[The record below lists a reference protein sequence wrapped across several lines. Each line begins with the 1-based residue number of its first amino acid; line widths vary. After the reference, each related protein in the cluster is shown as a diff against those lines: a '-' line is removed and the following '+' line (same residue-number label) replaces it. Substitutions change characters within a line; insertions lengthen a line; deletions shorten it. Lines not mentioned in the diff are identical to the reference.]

1 MLNKL
6 IAISLLLA
14 VRTIAVSQPVTITT
28 TRLKHAKAT
37 VLLFDSSTTGY
48 TSVWLK
54 KSEFNIAHM
63 HTATIN
69 SAAVNAYIAF
79 YNELR
84 KQNTR
89 LDVAGVEGGA
99 SLAAKLLQRL
109 DSAHQPA
116 NFLLVNPKGMEETL
130 PGTVMQ
136 AIMPPI
142 TPHAVMFTN
151 AKTEYAKTW
160 IGYDGTVIV
169 DSNII
174 KLMAAFRDGGKAKL
188 QPAAN
193 PAAVAV
199 EGYSP
204 KRHAEKVALVQK
216 EKFDLVMLGN
226 SITNNFEKP
235 EYQPVWQQFFAPRHA
250 INLGFSG
257 YRTENLIW
265 NIQHGELAGQNPKVL
280 VLEIGTNNIDEKNYP
295 TRHTAGQLAGG
306 IKAIVDIVKQKLPN
320 TKIVILRC
328 FPGCYGGPNPTSH
341 RAILERASDI
351 ASTLADNKQV
361 FYCDVNHVFL
371 NMDGSINHD
380 MMPDW
385 LHPSPAG
392 AKAWAEAMEPLLSQ
406 LMGDSSHTTA
416 SITNTAVIPA
426 TKLEEDSYNWWNR
439 HAEVLRIKD
448 SVNPEIVLIGNSI
461 THFWGGVPQLVYNDG
476 KPRQP
481 NGPNAWNSVF
491 GNYRVLNLGFGWDRT
506 QNVLWRLDHGEL
518 DNLHPRLVVIDIGT
532 NNTSQ
537 TEHARMNTAAEITE
551 GIAAVIA
558 RVRSKVPHARIV
570 VMNIFPREKNPQD
583 PRRLLI
589 NDINKQLTAFAAQQH
604 ITLVDIGPEMLN
616 PDGTFLPGI
625 MLDYTHPSDKGYQ
638 LWANALKPFVEG
650 EQVLLPKEHAQ

>member
-1 MLNKL
+1 MLNKF
-6 IAISLLLA
+6 IAVCLLLA
-14 VRTIAVSQPVTITT
+14 VTNAAVSQPVHITT
-28 TRLKHAKAT
+28 TNLKYAKGT
-37 VLLFDSSTTGY
+37 VLLFDSSTNNITAG
-48 TSVWLK
+48 WLK
-54 KSEFNIAHM
+54 QQGFNVAHINA
-63 HTATIN
+63 TTIN
-69 SAAVNAYIAF
+69 TAAVNAYILF
-79 YNELR
+79 SEELH
-84 KQNTR
+84 KHNAR
-89 LDVAGVEGGA
+89 LDVIGIGAGG
-99 SLAAKLLQRL
+99 SLAAKLIQRL
-109 DSAHQPA
+109 DSAQQPS
-116 NFLLVNPKGMEETL
+116 NFLLISPQGMDETL

-136 AIMPPI
+136 AIMPPVV
-142 TPHAVMFTN
+142 PHSIMFTN

-160 IGYDGTVIV
+160 IGYDGTAII
-169 DSNII
+169 DSNTTA
-174 KLMAAFRDGGKAKL
+174 LMAAFIKGGEQKAKL
-188 QPAAN
+188 ATN

-204 KRHAEKVALVQK
+204 KRHAEKVTLVQK

-235 EYQPVWQQFFAPRHA
+235 EYQPVWQQFYAPRHA
-250 INLGFSG
+250 VNLGFSG

-265 NIQHGELAGQNPKVL
+265 NIQHGELEGQSPRVL

-341 RAILERASDI
+341 RAILERASEI
-351 ASTLADNKQV
+351 VSTLADNKQV

-392 AKAWAEAMEPLLSQ
+392 ARAWAEAMEPLLSR
-406 LMGDSSHTTA
+406 LMGDSSRSTA
-416 SITNTAVIPA
+416 SLTNTAIVPV
-426 TKLEEDSYNWWNR
+426 TKLEEDSYNWWDR

-461 THFWGGVPQLVYNDG
+461 THFWGGVPNLVYKDG

-481 NGPNAWNSVF
+481 NGPTAWNSVF
-491 GNYRVLNLGFGWDRT
+491 GSHRVLNLGFGWDRT
-506 QNVLWRLDHGEL
+506 QNVLWRLDNGEL

-537 TEHARMNTAAEITE
+537 TEHARINTAAEITE

-570 VMNIFPREKNPQD
+570 VMNIFPREKDPQN

-589 NDINKQLTAFAAQQH
+589 NDINKELTAFAAQQH
-604 ITLVDIGPEMLN
+604 ITLVNIGPQMLN

-625 MLDYTHPSDKGYQ
+625 MLDFTHPSDKGYQ
-638 LWANALKPFVEG
+638 IWADALKPFVEG
-650 EQVLLPKEHAQ
+650 E

>member
-1 MLNKL
+1 MLKKL
-6 IAISLLLA
+6 ISINFLLA
-14 VRTIAVSQPVTITT
+14 VLNTATGQALHITQT
-28 TRLKHAKAT
+28 QQHPAKGT
-37 VLLFDSSTTGY
+37 VLLFDSAQNTRTI
-48 TSVWLK
+48 TWLTQNG
-54 KSEFNIAHM
+54 FDVMQMDA
-63 HTATIN
+63 ATIN
-69 SAAVNAYIAF
+69 TKAVNVVRVFSIQAH
-79 YNELR
+79 
-84 KQNTR
+84 KQHKQ
-89 LDVAGVEGGA
+89 LDIVGVGIGC
-99 SLAAKLLQRL
+99 SLAAKLVQRL

-116 NFLLVNPKGMEETL
+116 NLLLISPQGMDETL

-136 AIMPPI
+136 AIMPPVVPRSI
-142 TPHAVMFTN
+142 LFTN

-160 IGYDGTVIV
+160 IGYDGTAII
-169 DSNII
+169 DSNTTT
-174 KLMAAFRDGGKAKL
+174 LMAAFIKGGTTKVA
-188 QPAAN
+188 PAVN
-193 PAAVAV
+193 PAAVAI

-250 INLGFSG
+250 VNLGFSG

-265 NIQHGELAGQNPKVL
+265 NIQHGELEGQNPKVL

-295 TRHTAGQLAGG
+295 TRHTAAQLAGG

-406 LMGDSSHTTA
+406 LMGDSSRSTT
-416 SITNTAVIPA
+416 SVTNTAIVPV

-481 NGPNAWNSVF
+481 NGPTAWNSVF
-491 GNYRVLNLGFGWDRT
+491 GNHRVLNLGFGWDRT
-506 QNVLWRLDHGEL
+506 QNALWRLDHGEL

-570 VMNIFPREKNPQD
+570 VMNIFPREKDPQN
-583 PRRLLI
+583 PRRQLI

-604 ITLVDIGPEMLN
+604 ITLVDIGPQMLN

-625 MLDYTHPSDKGYQ
+625 MLDFTHPTDKGYQ
-638 LWANALKPFVEG
+638 IWADALKPFVEG
-650 EQVLLPKEHAQ
+650 E

>member
-6 IAISLLLA
+6 IAVSFLL
-14 VRTIAVSQPVTITT
+14 ITNAT
-28 TRLKHAKAT
+28 VAQSVHITGARVKHARGT
-37 VLLFDSSTTGY
+37 VLLFDSSTN
-48 TSVWLK
+48 S
-54 KSEFNIAHM
+54 
-63 HTATIN
+63 ATIN
-69 SAAVNAYIAF
+69 WFRKNGFDVAGMDAATINTAAVNAYLSF
-79 YNELR
+79 SRELH
-84 KQNTR
+84 KHNTR
-89 LDVAGVEGGA
+89 LDIAGVGAGG
-99 SLAAKLLQRL
+99 SLAARLVQRL
-109 DSAHQPA
+109 DSTQQPA
-116 NFLLVNPKGMEETL
+116 NLLLVSPQGMEETL

-136 AIMPPI
+136 AIMPPVI
-142 TPHAVMFTN
+142 PHTVLFSN
-151 AKTEYAKTW
+151 AKTEYFKTW
-160 IGYDGTVIV
+160 IGYDGTAVI
-169 DSNII
+169 DSNTTSLMTAFI
-174 KLMAAFRDGGKAKL
+174 KGGERKAML
-188 QPAAN
+188 ATN

-204 KRHAEKVALVQK
+204 KRHAEKVALVQQ

-235 EYQPVWQQFFAPRHA
+235 EYQPVFQQFYSPRHA
-250 INLGFSG
+250 VNLGFSG

-265 NIQHGELAGQNPKVL
+265 NIEHGELEGQHPKVL

-306 IKAIVDIVKQKLPN
+306 IKAIVDIVKQKLPD
-320 TKIVILRC
+320 TKIIILRC

-351 ASTLADNKQV
+351 VSTLADNKRV

-371 NMDGSINHD
+371 NMDGSINHE

-385 LHPSPAG
+385 LHPSVAG

-406 LMGDSSHTTA
+406 LMGDSSRSTVHL
-416 SITNTAVIPA
+416 TNTAIVPV
-426 TKLEEDSYNWWNR
+426 TKLEEDSYNWWDR
-439 HAEVLRIKD
+439 HAEVMRIKD

-461 THFWGGVPQLVYNDG
+461 THFWGGVPRLVNKDG
-476 KPRQP
+476 KPREP
-481 NGPNAWNSVF
+481 NGPTAWNNVF
-491 GNYRVLNLGFGWDRT
+491 GGHRVLNLGFGWDRT

-570 VMNIFPREKNPQD
+570 VMNIFPREKEPQN

-589 NDINKQLTAFAAQQH
+589 NDINKTLNAFAAQQH
-604 ITLVDIGPEMLN
+604 ITLVDIGPQMLN
-616 PDGTFLPGI
+616 ADGTFLPGI
-625 MLDYTHPSDKGYQ
+625 MLDFTHPSDKGYQ
-638 LWANALKPFVEG
+638 VWADALKPFVEN
-650 EQVLLPKEHAQ
+650 